1 MEGGGHME
9 YRIKKVGSRKYELT
23 VRTEGFER
31 CMHLATDVDRR
42 ITAFFIYL
50 ALTGQLTLND
60 NIVGK
65 PFPVDEEI
73 QNALGVL
80 ARNF

>member
-1 MEGGGHME
+1 ME
-9 YRIKKVGSRKYELT
+9 YRIKKVTPNRYEL
-23 VRTEGFER
+23 VARTEGFEE
-31 CMHLATDVDRR
+31 ATDIDRR
-42 ITAFFIYL
+42 IMAFFLYL
-50 ALTGQLTLND
+50 RLTGQLIIN
-60 NIVGK
+60 NEIVGK